1 MTDNSNANS
10 FWAERAYWLSKC
22 AAASERNRSD
32 QTGTQ
37 VPEVAKFHGFDYGI
51 SYETQINR
59 NLHSTVSERVR
70 AAPRAVLSAQQAI
83 EIYSQR
89 PVSGT
94 GGWRTLI
101 VAERFG
107 VSPKTVRDI
116 WNRRSWAP
124 ETRHLWAP
132 GEFAAAPRPRRPSA
146 SPMKILSDV
155 GINNTPSSPCKGSD
169 ASASGTQV
177 IVGAMVHEADSLVG
191 ASASDSDSSESASI
205 GRGDHARG
213 QSQAVSKHD
222 ADGNQISVGG
232 RTDGGG
238 DGRGCDR
245 DITTAE
251 RKAEQSLPSARA
263 VPGQSSTQIGL
274 QRDAHGGAI
283 RSTLA
288 DDTCP
293 TAPSPRKVRGIA
305 ADGNCP
311 VPPPPPRQTPPP
323 PALASLPRTRA
334 TEATSSAA
342 AAAAGTLPRVA
353 WPIAAA
359 REAACWAPAAPAN
372 AAALAATAA
381 ADVVPRGVFPPA
393 VAASVSGPGGPA
405 ADDPFHYDWPHW

>member
-132 GEFAAAPRPRRPSA
+132 GEFAA
-146 SPMKILSDV
+146 
-155 GINNTPSSPCKGSD
+155 
-169 ASASGTQV
+169 
-177 IVGAMVHEADSLVG
+177 E
-191 ASASDSDSSESASI
+191 
-205 GRGDHARG
+205 
-213 QSQAVSKHD
+213 
-222 ADGNQISVGG
+222 
-232 RTDGGG
+232 
-238 DGRGCDR
+238 
-245 DITTAE
+245 
-251 RKAEQSLPSARA
+251 
-263 VPGQSSTQIGL
+263 
-274 QRDAHGGAI
+274 
-283 RSTLA
+283 
-288 DDTCP
+288 
-293 TAPSPRKVRGIA
+293 
-305 ADGNCP
+305 
-311 VPPPPPRQTPPP
+311 
-323 PALASLPRTRA
+323 
-334 TEATSSAA
+334 AA
-342 AAAAGTLPRVA
+342 AFAVADAAAF
-353 WPIAAA
+353 
-359 REAACWAPAAPAN
+359 
-372 AAALAATAA
+372 AAALAGDAGEVRTKIINFGLGLL
-381 ADVVPRGVFPPA
+381 DE
-393 VAASVSGPGGPA
+393 
-405 ADDPFHYDWPHW
+405 